1 MGKITKI
8 NCDLDNEQITKKI
21 KETKGFWRVQKW
33 LIIYNAKNYPCKAE
47 DLAKHL
53 NVSESLV
60 HKTIYEYKI
69 WSGIN
74 REKRQRRTFIQPK
87 KNSV

>member
-1 MGKITKI
+1 MGNDFK
-8 NCDLDNEQITKKI
+8 NEFYLLLDNEQITKKI

-53 NVSESLV
+53 NVSE
-60 HKTIYEYKI
+60 
-69 WSGIN
+69 
-74 REKRQRRTFIQPK
+74 
-87 KNSV
+87 